1 MLVRAGF
8 RDVAQARKGR
18 EGAVFS
24 GEERAWWERRSG
36 WVLRDVTHE
45 RKGREGVA
53 FSGEEHA
60 WWERRSE
67 SVLRDVTQEET
78 R

>member
-1 MLVRAGF
+1 
-8 RDVAQARKGR
+8 
-18 EGAVFS
+18 
-24 GEERAWWERRSG
+24 
-36 WVLRDVTHE
+36 
-45 RKGREGVA
+45 VA